1 MGTASPKAT
10 IDTHTHTHKEKKGKR
25 KSNPNITLRWSSNY
39 KKREEKRLTKTQ
51 NNDENGNR
59 NLHIDNIT
67 LYIKGLN
74 FPIKRYELI
83 ELIKKKYNL
92 YICCLQNTKFRPR
105 ETYRMKVRRWWEK
118 LFHANGDQNK
128 TGVVILILD
137 KTDFKIKTVFKKNKI
152 T

>member
-74 FPIKRYELI
+74 FPIKRYELA
-83 ELIKKKYNL
+83 ELIKKKIQPVYML
-92 YICCLQNTKFRPR
+92 STKHQIQ
-105 ETYRMKVRRWWEK
+105 T
-118 LFHANGDQNK
+118 
-128 TGVVILILD
+128 
-137 KTDFKIKTVFKKNKI
+137 
-152 T
+152 

>member
-25 KSNPNITLRWSSNY
+25 KSNPSITLRWSANY

-118 LFHANGDQNK
+118 LVLANGDQNK